1 MNDLIKTEE
10 LDAPVKPNSVED
22 VFEVDPQNPNTTL
35 TDMDSAIVVPLQANM
50 EMWNPISEG
59 DSIIGLLN
67 GFTVLQMQN
76 LNDPTKLEEVE
87 CAVLYTPK
95 DIIDPKT
102 GEVQGRKLAKIGI
115 AAKRA
120 VSFLKSVPR
129 STMWTIRYIG
139 EQKNKNNQFKS
150 KTFEF
155 FQMTKNKK

>member
-1 MNDLIKTEE
+1 MTDLIKTEE
-10 LDAPVKPNSVED
+10 LDAPVKPNLVED
-22 VFEVDPQNPNTTL
+22 LFEVDPQNPNTAL
-35 TDMDSAIVVPLQANM
+35 ADIDSAIVVPLQANM
-50 EMWNPISEG
+50 EMWNPVSEG

-67 GFTVLQMQN
+67 GFTVLQMQS
-76 LNDPTKLEEVE
+76 LSDPTHLEDVE

-95 DIIDPKT
+95 DIVHPKT
-102 GEVQGRKLAKIGI
+102 GEIQGRKLAKIGI

-129 STMWTIRYIG
+129 STMWTIRYTG